1 MTLDAKQEAGGSARR
16 VPAPPGSHHT
26 TPLET
31 SNRGRIPEGPLIGV
45 EFLTRGFKGLK
56 RHCTRC
62 ACVVKSKV
70 NYILVNSRYNGVAEG
85 LERSRAL
92 SSVPVTEDIRKT
104 QIIPVTD
111 ISRKLVVVQI

>member
-1 MTLDAKQEAGGSARR
+1 MRNRR
-16 VPAPPGSHHT
+16 QAAPRAASPPRQVHT
-26 TPLET
+26 TRRHL
-31 SNRGRIPEGPLIGV
+31 RPLIGV

-70 NYILVNSRYNGVAEG
+70 IYILVNSRYNGVAEG

-104 QIIPVTD
+104 QIMPVSD